1 MKILL
6 LGNDYLLK
14 FIRNNHDVINL
25 TKKVVL
31 DDIKDFDIVKSYGYK
46 YIIKKDIIKY
56 FYKKIIN
63 LHISY
68 LPYNR
73 GADPNLWS
81 ILDNTP
87 SGVTI
92 HYMDETLDTGD
103 ILCQKKVIL
112 DFENDTLET
121 SYNRLTSEMI
131 NLFIQN
137 FDKICNCK
145 IKSKI

>member
-14 FIRNNHDVINL
+14 FLINNHDVINL
-25 TKKVVL
+25 TKKIVL
-31 DDIKDFDIVKSYGYK
+31 DDIKNFDFIISYGYK

-56 FYKKIIN
+56 FHRKIIN

-92 HYMDETLDTGD
+92 HYIDETLDTGD

-112 DFENDTLET
+112 DYENDTLES
-121 SYNRLTSEMI
+121 SYNKLTSEII
-131 NLFIQN
+131 NLLPH
-137 FDKICNCK
+137 
-145 IKSKI
+145 S